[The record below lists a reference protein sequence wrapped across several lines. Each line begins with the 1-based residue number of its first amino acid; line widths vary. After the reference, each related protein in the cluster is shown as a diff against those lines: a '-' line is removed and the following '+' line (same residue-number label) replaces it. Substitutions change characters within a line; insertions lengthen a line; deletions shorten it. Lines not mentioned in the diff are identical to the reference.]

1 MAVITEKELPP
12 NSRPLWLKATSA
24 IETRNFGY
32 AISLIQVI
40 LKESPN
46 FLVGRQWLRRAE
58 LATAKSG
65 KGFLKGFSGG
75 SLQAMKSQG
84 LIKKDPQ
91 AAILAAEEILEKD
104 PHNMGANSLLRDAA
118 AAAGMI
124 ETVGFALETMRDA
137 EPKNTKIMHELARH
151 YTATDQPE
159 KAIEVY
165 NQISIVNPADIESI
179 KGGKDAAAR
188 ASMRTGGWDQI
199 GKDGTSYRDVL
210 KNKEEAVSL
219 EQKGRIVK
227 SEDVIE
233 QQLTENFA
241 RYNENP
247 NNLDVVRKIASLYEE
262 RDDYESAIQYYR
274 WAVELTQNGDPGLI
288 RKVNDLTM
296 KNLERLI
303 SERETWLKDHSAGS
317 ANGET
322 EDETRETV
330 SRIQSELEE
339 FSRQKAEMQ
348 INTARSRVER
358 NPTDLNFRYELGEQL
373 VKAKQYTEAIA
384 ELQRAQNSPNLG
396 QKAKYLLGQ
405 CFEAKN
411 VLPLALKQYE
421 DVRAKLQNMDA
432 LKKDVTYRLGLVY
445 ERSGEKEKYLACMT
459 EIYEID
465 SSFQDV
471 AARVEG
477 GYAM

>member
-1 MAVITEKELPP
+1 MAVITEKELSP

-58 LATAKSG
+58 LATTKSK
-65 KGFLKGFSGG
+65 KGFMSGLSGG

-91 AAILAAEEILEKD
+91 AAILAAEEILEKE
-104 PHNMGANSLLRDAA
+104 PHSIQANALLRDAA

-137 EPKNTKIMHELARH
+137 DPKNTKIMHELARH
-151 YTATDQPE
+151 YSATDQSE
-159 KAIEVY
+159 KAIGIY
-165 NQISIVNPADIESI
+165 NNITATNPADIEAI

-219 EQKGRIVK
+219 EQQGRIVK
-227 SEDVIE
+227 SEDIIE

-262 RDDYESAIQYYR
+262 REDYDNAISYYR
-274 WAVELTQNGDPGLI
+274 WATELTQNGDPGLL

-296 KNLERLI
+296 KNLDRMI
-303 SERETWLKDHSAGS
+303 GERERWLQEHNAGS
-317 ANGET
+317 SNGGT
-322 EDETRETV
+322 DDETRETAV
-330 SRIQSELEE
+330 RVQGELES
-339 FSRQKAEMQ
+339 FIQQKAEMQ
-348 INTARSRVER
+348 INTARARVER

-373 VKAKQYTEAIA
+373 VRAKQYTEAIA

-396 QKAKYLLGQ
+396 QKARYLLGQ

-421 DVRAKLQNMDA
+421 DVRAKLQTMDA

-459 EIYEID
+459 EIYEVD
-465 SSFQDV
+465 SSFADV

>member
-1 MAVITEKELPP
+1 MAVISEKELPAT
-12 NSRPLWLKATSA
+12 SRPLWLKATSA

-32 AISLIQVI
+32 AVSLIQVI

-46 FLVGRQWLRRAE
+46 FLIGRHWLRRAE

-65 KGFLKGFSGG
+65 KGFLKGLSG
-75 SLQAMKSQG
+75 SSIQAMKSQG

-104 PHNMGANSLLRDAA
+104 PHNIGANGLLRDAA

-151 YTATDQPE
+151 YSASDQPE
-159 KAIEVY
+159 KAIEIY
-165 NQISIVNPADIESI
+165 GQISSINPADIEAI

-210 KNKEEAVSL
+210 KNKEEAISL
-219 EQKGRIVK
+219 EQQSRIIK
-227 SEDVIE
+227 SEDMIE

-241 RYNENP
+241 LYNENP
-247 NNLDVVRKIASLYEE
+247 NNLDVVRKIAGLYEQK
-262 RDDYESAIQYYR
+262 DDFDNAISYYG
-274 WAVELTQNGDPGLI
+274 WAVELTKNSDPGLV

-296 KNLERLI
+296 KNLDRMI
-303 SERETWLKDHSAGS
+303 GERERWLGEHGV
-317 ANGET
+317 NGDG
-322 EDETRETV
+322 DEEARETTARV
-330 SRIQSELEE
+330 TAELEN
-339 FSRQKAEMQ
+339 FRQQKAEMQ

-358 NPTDLNFRYELGEQL
+358 NPTDLNFRFELGEQL
-373 VKAKQYTEAIA
+373 VRAKHYTEAIA
-384 ELQRAQNSPNLG
+384 ELQRAQSSPNLG
-396 QKAKYLLGQ
+396 QKAKYYLGQ

-421 DVRAKLQNMDA
+421 DVRSKLQTMDV

-445 ERSGEKEKYLACMT
+445 ERSGEKEKHLACMT

-465 SSFQDV
+465 SGYQDV

-477 GYAM
+477 GYAV

>member
-1 MAVITEKELPP
+1 MAVINEKELSA

-58 LATAKSG
+58 LATTKK
-65 KGFLKGFSGG
+65 KGFMGSLSGG
-75 SLQAMKSQG
+75 GLQAMKSQG

-91 AAILAAEEILEKD
+91 AAILAAEEILEKE
-104 PHNMGANSLLRDAA
+104 PHSIQGNSLLRDAA

-124 ETVGFALETMRDA
+124 EPVGFALETMRDA
-137 EPKNTKIMHELARH
+137 EPKNVKIAHELARH
-151 YTATDQPE
+151 YSASDQAE

-165 NQISIVNPADIESI
+165 NQITAINPADIEAI

-199 GKDGTSYRDVL
+199 GKEGVDYRSVL
-210 KNKEEAVSL
+210 KNPEEAKKL
-219 EQKGRIVK
+219 EAESRIVK
-227 SEDVIE
+227 DEDVVDKL
-233 QQLTENFA
+233 LTENFA
-241 RYNENP
+241 LYNENP
-247 NNLDVVRKIASLYEE
+247 NNLDVVRKIAGLYEQK
-262 RDDYESAIQYYR
+262 DDFENAISYYR
-274 WAVELTQNGDPGLI
+274 WAVELTQNGDPGLL

-296 KNLERLI
+296 KNLDRMI
-303 SERETWLKDHSAGS
+303 GERERWLQGHKAGS
-317 ANGET
+317 SNGE
-322 EDETRETV
+322 EDDESRETAARV
-330 SRIQSELEE
+330 EGELEG
-339 FSRQKAEMQ
+339 FLQQKAETQ
-348 INTARSRVER
+348 INTARARVER

-445 ERSGEKEKYLACMT
+445 ERSGEKDRYLACMT
-459 EIYEID
+459 EIYEVD

>member
-1 MAVITEKELPP
+1 MAVISEKELPAT
-12 NSRPLWLKATSA
+12 SRPLWLKATSA

-32 AISLIQVI
+32 AVSLIQVI

-46 FLVGRQWLRRAE
+46 FLVGRQWLRRAA
-58 LATAKSG
+58 LATAKSN
-65 KGFLKGFSGG
+65 KGFLKGLSGG
-75 SLQAMKSQG
+75 SIQAMKSQG

-104 PHNMGANSLLRDAA
+104 PHNIGANTLLRDAA

-137 EPKNTKIMHELARH
+137 EPKNVKIMHELAKH
-151 YTATDQPE
+151 YSASDQPE
-159 KAIEVY
+159 KAIEIY
-165 NQISIVNPADIESI
+165 GQISTINPADMEAI

-188 ASMRTGGWDQI
+188 ASMRTGGWDQL
-199 GKDGTSYRDVL
+199 GKEGTSYRDVL
-210 KNKEEAVSL
+210 KNKDEAISL
-219 EQKGRIVK
+219 EQQGRIVK
-227 SEDVIE
+227 SEDMIE

-241 RYNENP
+241 LYNENP
-247 NNLDVVRKIASLYEE
+247 NNLDVVRKIATLYETKE
-262 RDDYESAIQYYR
+262 DLENAVSYYR
-274 WAVELTQNGDPGLI
+274 WAVELTKSGDPGLV

-296 KNLERLI
+296 KNLDRMI
-303 SERETWLKDHSAGS
+303 GERERWLADHGT
-317 ANGET
+317 NGEA
-322 EDETRETV
+322 DEEARETA
-330 SRIQSELEE
+330 SRVTGELDH
-339 FSRQKAEMQ
+339 FRQEKAEMQ
-348 INTARSRVER
+348 IKTARARVER

-373 VKAKQYTEAIA
+373 VTAKQYTEAIA

-465 SSFQDV
+465 SGYKDV

-477 GYAM
+477 GYSM

>member
-1 MAVITEKELPP
+1 MAVIIEKELPA

-32 AISLIQVI
+32 AVSLIQVI

-46 FLVGRQWLRRAE
+46 FLVGRQWLRRAA
-58 LATAKSG
+58 LATAKK
-65 KGFLKGFSGG
+65 KGFMSGLSGG

-91 AAILAAEEILEKD
+91 AAILAAEEILEKE
-104 PHNMGANSLLRDAA
+104 PHSIQGNSLLRGAA

-151 YTATDQPE
+151 YSTSDQPE

-165 NQISIVNPADIESI
+165 TQIGVLNPADIEAI

-188 ASMRTGGWDQI
+188 ASMRKGGWDQI
-199 GKDGTSYRDVL
+199 GKEGTSYRDVL
-210 KNKEEAVSL
+210 KNKEEAILL
-219 EQKGRIVK
+219 EQQSRLVK
-227 SEDVIE
+227 SEDMVD
-233 QQLTENFA
+233 QLLAENFA
-241 RYNENP
+241 LYNENP
-247 NNLDVVRKIASLYEE
+247 NNLDVVRKIAGLYEQK
-262 RDDYESAIQYYR
+262 DDFENAVTYYR
-274 WAVELTQNGDPGLI
+274 WATELTQGGDPGLL

-296 KNLERLI
+296 KNLDRMI
-303 SERETWLKDHSAGS
+303 GERERWLQDHGAHS
-317 ANGET
+317 ANGDSDEET
-322 EDETRETV
+322 HATV
-330 SRIQSELEE
+330 SRVQGELEG
-339 FSRQKAEMQ
+339 FQRQKADMQ
-348 INTARSRVER
+348 IATARARVER

-373 VKAKQYTEAIA
+373 VKAKHYTEAIA

-421 DVRAKLQNMDA
+421 DVRAKLGSMDV
-432 LKKDVTYRLGLVY
+432 LKKEVTYRLGAVY

-459 EIYEID
+459 EIYEVD
-465 SSFQDV
+465 SSYKDV
-471 AARVEG
+471 ATRVEG
-477 GYAM
+477 GYSS

>member
-1 MAVITEKELPP
+1 MAVITEKELSAH
-12 NSRPLWLKATSA
+12 SRPLWLKATSA

-58 LATAKSG
+58 LATAKKKS
-65 KGFLKGFSGG
+65 FLGGLSGG
-75 SLQAMKSQG
+75 GLQAMKSQG

-91 AAILAAEEILEKD
+91 AAILVAEEILEKD
-104 PHNMGANSLLRDAA
+104 PHSIQGNSLLRDAA
-118 AAAGMI
+118 AAAGMV
-124 ETVGFALETMRDA
+124 ETVGFALETMRES
-137 EPKNTKIMHELARH
+137 EPKNMKIAHELAR
-151 YTATDQPE
+151 YYSASDQPE

-165 NQISIVNPADIESI
+165 NQINAVNPADIEAI

-188 ASMRTGGWDQI
+188 ASMRKGGWDQI
-199 GKDGTSYRDVL
+199 GKEGTSYRDVL
-210 KNKEEAVSL
+210 KDKKESESI
-219 EQKGRIVK
+219 EQQNRLVK

-233 QQLTENFA
+233 QLLAENFTL
-241 RYNENP
+241 YNENP
-247 NNLDVVRKIASLYEE
+247 NNLEVVRKIAGLYEQK
-262 RDDYESAIQYYR
+262 DDFENAATYYR
-274 WAVELTQNGDPGLI
+274 WANEITQGGDAGLL

-296 KNLERLI
+296 KNLDRMI
-303 SERETWLKDHSAGS
+303 SEREHWLQEHK
-317 ANGET
+317 NGASD
-322 EDETRETV
+322 DEARAAAVRVE
-330 SRIQSELEE
+330 SELEGYLQ
-339 FSRQKAEMQ
+339 QKADML
-348 INTARSRVER
+348 ISTARARVER

-421 DVRAKLQNMDA
+421 DVRTKLVNMDV
-432 LKKDVTYRLGLVY
+432 LKKDVTYRVGLVY
-445 ERSGEKEKYLACMT
+445 ERSGEKDKYLACMT
-459 EIYEID
+459 EIYEVD
-465 SSFQDV
+465 SSYKDV

-477 GYAM
+477 GYAA

>member
-1 MAVITEKELPP
+1 MAVISEKELPTT
-12 NSRPLWLKATSA
+12 SRPLWLKATSA

-32 AISLIQVI
+32 AVSLIQVI

-65 KGFLKGFSGG
+65 KGFLKGLSG
-75 SLQAMKSQG
+75 SSIQAMKAQS

-91 AAILAAEEILEKD
+91 AAILAAEEILERD
-104 PHNMGANSLLRDAA
+104 PHNSGANGLLRDAA

-151 YTATDQPE
+151 YSASDQPE

-165 NQISIVNPADIESI
+165 NQISTLNPADIEAI

-210 KNKEEAVSL
+210 KNKEEAISL
-219 EQKGRIVK
+219 EQQSRIIK
-227 SEDVIE
+227 SEDMIE
-233 QQLTENFA
+233 QQLTENFTL
-241 RYNENP
+241 YSDNP
-247 NNLDVVRKIASLYEE
+247 NNLDVVRKIASLYEQK
-262 RDDYESAIQYYR
+262 DDYDNAISYYG
-274 WAVELTQNGDPGLI
+274 WAVELTKNSDPGLV

-296 KNLERLI
+296 KNLDRMI
-303 SERETWLKDHSAGS
+303 SERERWLQEHGV
-317 ANGET
+317 NGDG
-322 EDETRETV
+322 DEEARATTARVTD
-330 SRIQSELEE
+330 ELEQ
-339 FSRQKAEMQ
+339 FRQQKAEMQ
-348 INTARSRVER
+348 INTARARVDR

-373 VKAKQYTEAIA
+373 VRAKHYTEAIA

-421 DVRAKLQNMDA
+421 DVRSKLQTMDV

-445 ERSGEKEKYLACMT
+445 ERSGEKERYLQCMT

-465 SSFQDV
+465 SGYHDV

-477 GYAM
+477 GYAI

>member
-1 MAVITEKELPP
+1 MAVISEKELPA

-32 AISLIQVI
+32 AISLIQVV

-46 FLVGRQWLRRAE
+46 FLVGRRWLRRAE

-65 KGFLKGFSGG
+65 KGFLKGLSG
-75 SLQAMKSQG
+75 SSIQAMKAQG
-84 LIKKDPQ
+84 MIKKDPQ

-104 PHNMGANSLLRDAA
+104 PYNLGANGLLRDAS

-151 YTATDQPE
+151 YSASDQPE

-165 NQISIVNPADIESI
+165 TQISHLNPADIEAI

-188 ASMRTGGWDQI
+188 ASMRSGGWDQI
-199 GKDGTSYRDVL
+199 GKEGTSYRDVL
-210 KNKEEAVSL
+210 KNAEEAKSL
-219 EQKGRIVK
+219 EQQSRIIK
-227 SEDVIE
+227 SEDMIE
-233 QQLTENFA
+233 QLLTENFA
-241 RYNENP
+241 LYNENP
-247 NNLDVVRKIASLYEE
+247 NNLNVVRKIAGLYEQ
-262 RDDYESAIQYYR
+262 RDDFENAVQYYG
-274 WAVELTQNGDPGLI
+274 WAVELTKNSDPGLV

-296 KNLERLI
+296 KNFDRMI
-303 SERETWLKDHSAGS
+303 GERESWLRDHGV
-317 ANGET
+317 NVDG
-322 EDETRETV
+322 DEEARETTTRV
-330 SRIQSELEE
+330 TGELET
-339 FSRQKAEMQ
+339 FRQQKAEMQ
-348 INTARSRVER
+348 INTARARVER

-373 VKAKQYTEAIA
+373 VRAKHYTEAIA

-421 DVRAKLQNMDA
+421 DVRSKLQTMDV

-445 ERSGEKEKYLACMT
+445 ERSSEKEKYLACMT

-465 SSFQDV
+465 SGYADV

-477 GYAM
+477 GYAI

>member
-1 MAVITEKELPP
+1 MAVITEKELSA

-24 IETRNFGY
+24 IEMRNFGY

-58 LATAKSG
+58 LATTKK
-65 KGFLKGFSGG
+65 KGFMGSLSGG
-75 SLQAMKSQG
+75 GLQAMKSQG

-91 AAILAAEEILEKD
+91 AAILAAEEILEKE
-104 PHNMGANSLLRDAA
+104 PHSIQGNSLLRDAA

-151 YTATDQPE
+151 YSATDQAE

-165 NQISIVNPADIESI
+165 NNITATNPADIEAI

-210 KNKEEAVSL
+210 KDKKEAEL
-219 EQKGRIVK
+219 IEQQNRLVK
-227 SEDVIE
+227 SEDMVD
-233 QQLTENFA
+233 QLLAESFTL
-241 RYNENP
+241 YNENP
-247 NNLDVVRKIASLYEE
+247 NNLDVVRRIAGLYEQK
-262 RDDYESAIQYYR
+262 DDYENAITYYR
-274 WAVELTQNGDPGLI
+274 WATEITQGGDPGLQ

-296 KNLERLI
+296 KNLDRMI
-303 SERETWLKDHSAGS
+303 TERERWMQEHKAGS
-317 ANGET
+317 SNGET
-322 EDETRETV
+322 DEETRETALRV
-330 SRIQSELEE
+330 ESELEG
-339 FSRQKAEMQ
+339 FLQQKAEMQ
-348 INTARSRVER
+348 INTARARVER

-421 DVRAKLQNMDA
+421 VVRAKLQNMDA

-459 EIYEID
+459 EIYEVD
-465 SSFQDV
+465 SSYQDV